1 MCDNIQAVS
10 YKRCLPTF
18 EGSPDDTL
26 GYIDLQ
32 YNPQA
37 FKLPHSSSQSKF
49 NSLPNIKSRRRSH
62 YISTLENSFYP
73 KSEKLNNLTMEVT
86 PKDTENKTVEP
97 TKDED
102 TESKTSES
110 TTVVISTSDS
120 VCSDSPRGVTN
131 EAFEDDEEVDSS
143 CKKGH
148 RRSPSTSNIKDEKT
162 CDVSYSSAG
171 SSAIEIPIPMTKED
185 LKAKELAPEYQLVM
199 PDTQLRKGWRGEKL
213 YFAKGNS
220 DPRADGHVRRFCW
233 WMVCL
238 VLLAG
243 AITVAGLIG
252 VGVIKLPLHLENER
266 IHSYHSGEEPG
277 PGPRL
282 GQVRDQDAPPG
293 ISSIDTIV
301 LYDYHEEELPEP
313 EPQPVMTTDRT
324 EYPTQTTEAEI
335 ETQTTSETTTHKVS
349 QRTHAAEHSNT
360 RQQEFSTASTETEQE
375 KITIQTDQTITQTDQ
390 AITQTEQ
397 AVTQTEQAITQTE
410 PAITQTEQ
418 AIIEKE
424 QAFTRTEQAITQTEE
439 VSNLSEQ
446 VSTQTEETVETT
458 TITKEE
464 SSQTKP
470 AMPEW
475 EITPVETTQ
484 ILDDQSTET
493 SIENKQTTTVS
504 DIEITTQEKQVA
516 TEQEVTFITTQTKTL
531 DFVTPGYE
539 EEQEEDLVEG
549 SGETTDAVDEL
560 GSGNIKT
567 NEKLKTISVEGL
579 LKEDLEASGDVPE
592 TEDEEQMELNTDYIL
607 TRDLNEDNADKEME
621 LVITLPQ
628 LLTGSFRDIIEGDGQ
643 DGSGDNSFELNQ
655 PPESDGE
662 SFENGEDVFRALL
675 DLILPKKSE
684 KAEDNIETEED
695 VSLGELIKHIGSQ

>member
-1 MCDNIQAVS
+1 MLYCFV
-10 YKRCLPTF
+10 LPTF

-86 PKDTENKTVEP
+86 PKDTENKTAEP

-266 IHSYHSGEEPG
+266 IHSYHSGEETG

-293 ISSIDTIV
+293 MSSIDTIV
-301 LYDYHEEELPEP
+301 LYDYNTRNNEEELPEP
-313 EPQPVMTTDRT
+313 EPQPAMTTVRT
-324 EYPTQTTEAEI
+324 GYPTQTTEI
-335 ETQTTSETTTHKVS
+335 QTTSETTTHKVS
-349 QRTHAAEHSNT
+349 QTTHAAEQSST
-360 RQQEFSTASTETEQE
+360 QQQELSTASIETEQV
-375 KITIQTDQTITQTDQ
+375 KITIKADKALTQTEQALTQTEQTITQTKKVS
-390 AITQTEQ
+390 IETERTFTQTENAIILTEP
-397 AVTQTEQAITQTE
+397 AVILTE
-410 PAITQTEQ
+410 PAI
-418 AIIEKE
+418 K
-424 QAFTRTEQAITQTEE
+424 QTEE
-439 VSNLSEQ
+439 VSTQSEQ
-446 VSTQTEETVETT
+446 VSTQTEETVQTT

-464 SSQTKP
+464 SSQTKT

-475 EITPVETTQ
+475 KITPVETTQ
-484 ILDDQSTET
+484 ILGDQSTET
-493 SIENKQTTTVS
+493 TIENKQTTTVS

-549 SGETTDAVDEL
+549 SGETTDADDEL

-579 LKEDLEASGDVPE
+579 LKEDLEASGDAPE
-592 TEDEEQMELNTDYIL
+592 TEDEEQMELNTDYVL
-607 TRDLNEDNADKEME
+607 TRDLDDDNEDKEME

-662 SFENGEDVFRALL
+662 SFENGEDVFKALL

-684 KAEDNIETEED
+684 KVDKNIETEED

>member
-1 MCDNIQAVS
+1 MGAVPRRL
-10 YKRCLPTF
+10 YCLLLPTF

-86 PKDTENKTVEP
+86 PKDTENKTAEP

-131 EAFEDDEEVDSS
+131 EAFEDDEEVDNS

-171 SSAIEIPIPMTKED
+171 SSAIEIPIPVTKED

-199 PDTQLRKGWRGEKL
+199 SDTQLRKGWRGEKL

-238 VLLAG
+238 VLLAW

-266 IHSYHSGEEPG
+266 IHSYHSGEETG

-282 GQVRDQDAPPG
+282 GQVRDQDAAPG
-293 ISSIDTIV
+293 MSSIDTIV
-301 LYDYHEEELPEP
+301 LYDYNTRNHEVELPEP
-313 EPQPVMTTDRT
+313 EPQPARTTVRT
-324 EYPTQTTEAEI
+324 GYPTQTTEI
-335 ETQTTSETTTHKVS
+335 QTTSETTTHKVS
-349 QRTHAAEHSNT
+349 QTMHAAEQSSTH
-360 RQQEFSTASTETEQE
+360 QQELSTASIETEQE
-375 KITIQTDQTITQTDQ
+375 KITIKADQ
-390 AITQTEQ
+390 ALTQTEQ
-397 AVTQTEQAITQTE
+397 ALTHTEQDL
-410 PAITQTEQ
+410 
-418 AIIEKE
+418 
-424 QAFTRTEQAITQTEE
+424 TQTEE
-439 VSNLSEQ
+439 VSTESEQ
-446 VSTQTEETVETT
+446 VSTQTEETVQTT
-458 TITKEE
+458 AITKEE
-464 SSQTKP
+464 SSQTKTG
-470 AMPEW
+470 W
-475 EITPVETTQ
+475 KITPVETTQ
-484 ILDDQSTET
+484 ILGDQSTET
-493 SIENKQTTTVS
+493 TIENKQTTTVS

-531 DFVTPGYE
+531 DFVTPRYE
-539 EEQEEDLVEG
+539 EEREEDLVEG
-549 SGETTDAVDEL
+549 SGETTDADDEL

-579 LKEDLEASGDVPE
+579 LKEDLEASGDAPE
-592 TEDEEQMELNTDYIL
+592 TEDEEQMELNTDYVL
-607 TRDLNEDNADKEME
+607 TRDLDDNNEDKEME

-662 SFENGEDVFRALL
+662 SFENGEDVFKALL

-684 KAEDNIETEED
+684 KVDKNIETEED

>member
-1 MCDNIQAVS
+1 MGAVPRRL
-10 YKRCLPTF
+10 YCLVLPTF
-18 EGSPDDTL
+18 EGSPDHTL

-86 PKDTENKTVEP
+86 PKDTENKTAEP

-131 EAFEDDEEVDSS
+131 EAFEDDEEVDNS

-171 SSAIEIPIPMTKED
+171 SSAIEIPIPVTKED
-185 LKAKELAPEYQLVM
+185 QKAKELAPEYQLVM

-266 IHSYHSGEEPG
+266 IHSYHSGEETG

-282 GQVRDQDAPPG
+282 GQVRDQDAAPG

-301 LYDYHEEELPEP
+301 LYDYNTRNHEVELPEP
-313 EPQPVMTTDRT
+313 EPQPARTTVRT
-324 EYPTQTTEAEI
+324 GYPTQTTEI
-335 ETQTTSETTTHKVS
+335 QTTSETTTHKVS
-349 QRTHAAEHSNT
+349 QTMHAAEQSST
-360 RQQEFSTASTETEQE
+360 QQQEFSRASIETEQE
-375 KITIQTDQTITQTDQ
+375 KLTIKADQPLTETEQATTQTEH
-390 AITQTEQ
+390 ASIETERTFTQTENSIILTEQ
-397 AVTQTEQAITQTE
+397 AVILTE
-410 PAITQTEQ
+410 PAITQTE
-418 AIIEKE
+418 
-424 QAFTRTEQAITQTEE
+424 E
-439 VSNLSEQ
+439 VSTQSEQ
-446 VSTQTEETVETT
+446 VSTQTEETVQTT

-464 SSQTKP
+464 SSQTKTT
-470 AMPEW
+470 MPEW
-475 EITPVETTQ
+475 KITPVETTQ
-484 ILDDQSTET
+484 ILGDQSTELV
-493 SIENKQTTTVS
+493 SVFQSLGVS
-504 DIEITTQEKQVA
+504 DIFAADSADLSGITPEPVFISDIIHQTKIEVNEEGSEAAAVTGFQIDIRNGGSSPIILNINKPFFFVIQDLKNNIPLFMGKIVNP
-516 TEQEVTFITTQTKTL
+516 TEQDPVS
-531 DFVTPGYE
+531 VE
-539 EEQEEDLVEG
+539 EFKRPIVEEGSLVSLNLIPEDNKEKENIVSIRSSAPEDLLDNE
-549 SGETTDAVDEL
+549 EMDA
-560 GSGNIKT
+560 
-567 NEKLKTISVEGL
+567 
-579 LKEDLEASGDVPE
+579 
-592 TEDEEQMELNTDYIL
+592 EE
-607 TRDLNEDNADKEME
+607 
-621 LVITLPQ
+621 
-628 LLTGSFRDIIEGDGQ
+628 
-643 DGSGDNSFELNQ
+643 
-655 PPESDGE
+655 
-662 SFENGEDVFRALL
+662 RAHM
-675 DLILPKKSE
+675 KKFPW
-684 KAEDNIETEED
+684 
-695 VSLGELIKHIGSQ
+695 

>member
-1 MCDNIQAVS
+1 LFQ
-10 YKRCLPTF
+10 LPTF

-86 PKDTENKTVEP
+86 PKDTENKTAEP

-131 EAFEDDEEVDSS
+131 EAFEDDEEVDNS

-185 LKAKELAPEYQLVM
+185 QKAKELAPEYQLVM
-199 PDTQLRKGWRGEKL
+199 SDTQLRKGWRGEKL

-266 IHSYHSGEEPG
+266 IHSYHSGEETG

-282 GQVRDQDAPPG
+282 GQVRDQDAAPG

-301 LYDYHEEELPEP
+301 LYDYNTRNHEEELPEP
-313 EPQPVMTTDRT
+313 ELQPAMTTVRT
-324 EYPTQTTEAEI
+324 GYPTQTTEI
-335 ETQTTSETTTHKVS
+335 QTTIETTTHKVS
-349 QRTHAAEHSNT
+349 QTTHAAEQSST
-360 RQQEFSTASTETEQE
+360 QQQEFSRASIETEQE
-375 KITIQTDQTITQTDQ
+375 KLTIKADQPLTETEQATTQTEH
-390 AITQTEQ
+390 ASIETERTFTQTENSIILTEQ
-397 AVTQTEQAITQTE
+397 AVILTE
-410 PAITQTEQ
+410 PAITQTE
-418 AIIEKE
+418 
-424 QAFTRTEQAITQTEE
+424 E
-439 VSNLSEQ
+439 VSTQSEQ
-446 VSTQTEETVETT
+446 VSTQTEETVQTT

-464 SSQTKP
+464 SSQTKTT
-470 AMPEW
+470 MPEW
-475 EITPVETTQ
+475 KITPVETTQ
-484 ILDDQSTET
+484 ILGDQSTET
-493 SIENKQTTTVS
+493 TIENKQTTTVS

-549 SGETTDAVDEL
+549 SGQTNDADDEL

-579 LKEDLEASGDVPE
+579 LKEDLEASGDAPE
-592 TEDEEQMELNTDYIL
+592 TEEEEQMELNTDYVL
-607 TRDLNEDNADKEME
+607 TRDLDDDNEDKEME

-662 SFENGEDVFRALL
+662 SFENGEDVFKALL

-684 KAEDNIETEED
+684 KVDKNIETEED

>member
-1 MCDNIQAVS
+1 M
-10 YKRCLPTF
+10 
-18 EGSPDDTL
+18 G
-26 GYIDLQ
+26 
-32 YNPQA
+32 
-37 FKLPHSSSQSKF
+37 
-49 NSLPNIKSRRRSH
+49 
-62 YISTLENSFYP
+62 
-73 KSEKLNNLTMEVT
+73 
-86 PKDTENKTVEP
+86 
-97 TKDED
+97 
-102 TESKTSES
+102 
-110 TTVVISTSDS
+110 
-120 VCSDSPRGVTN
+120 
-131 EAFEDDEEVDSS
+131 
-143 CKKGH
+143 
-148 RRSPSTSNIKDEKT
+148 
-162 CDVSYSSAG
+162 
-171 SSAIEIPIPMTKED
+171 
-185 LKAKELAPEYQLVM
+185 
-199 PDTQLRKGWRGEKL
+199 
-213 YFAKGNS
+213 
-220 DPRADGHVRRFCW
+220 
-233 WMVCL
+233 
-238 VLLAG
+238 
-243 AITVAGLIG
+243 
-252 VGVIKLPLHLENER
+252 
-266 IHSYHSGEEPG
+266 
-277 PGPRL
+277 
-282 GQVRDQDAPPG
+282 
-293 ISSIDTIV
+293 
-301 LYDYHEEELPEP
+301 
-313 EPQPVMTTDRT
+313 QPVMTTDRT

-335 ETQTTSETTTHKVS
+335 ETQTTRETTTHKVS
-349 QRTHAAEHSNT
+349 QRTHAAEQSNT

-390 AITQTEQ
+390 AITLT
-397 AVTQTEQAITQTE
+397 
-410 PAITQTEQ
+410 
-418 AIIEKE
+418 
-424 QAFTRTEQAITQTEE
+424 
-439 VSNLSEQ
+439 EQ

-662 SFENGEDVFRALL
+662 SFENGEDVFKALL

>member
-1 MCDNIQAVS
+1 
-10 YKRCLPTF
+10 
-18 EGSPDDTL
+18 
-26 GYIDLQ
+26 
-32 YNPQA
+32 
-37 FKLPHSSSQSKF
+37 
-49 NSLPNIKSRRRSH
+49 
-62 YISTLENSFYP
+62 
-73 KSEKLNNLTMEVT
+73 MEVT
-86 PKDTENKTVEP
+86 PKDSENITVEP

-131 EAFEDDEEVDSS
+131 EAFEDDEEVDNS

-148 RRSPSTSNIKDEKT
+148 RRSPSTTSNIKDEKT

-266 IHSYHSGEEPG
+266 IHSYHSGEETG

-293 ISSIDTIV
+293 LSSIDTIV
-301 LYDYHEEELPEP
+301 LYDYNTRNNDEDSSEP
-313 EPQPVMTTDRT
+313 EPQPAMTTGRRD
-324 EYPTQTTEAEI
+324 YPTQRTEVDI
-335 ETQTTSETTTHKVS
+335 EVGTEQATSETTAKDAQSTYTPRQTS
-349 QRTHAAEHSNT
+349 TQTEQFNT
-360 RQQEFSTASTETEQE
+360 QQQQLNTISTETEQE
-375 KITIQTDQTITQTDQ
+375 KITTKADQTITQTEQ
-390 AITQTEQ
+390 AIAQTEEAITRTEQGITQTEQ
-397 AVTQTEQAITQTE
+397 GITQTEQAITQTE
-410 PAITQTEQ
+410 QAITQTEQ
-418 AIIEKE
+418 AIRHK
-424 QAFTRTEQAITQTEE
+424 QVKDVSTEP
-439 VSNLSEQ
+439 EQ
-446 VSTQTEETVETT
+446 VSTQTEETLQTT

-464 SSQTKP
+464 PTETKTP
-470 AMPEW
+470 RPEW
-475 EITPVETTQ
+475 RVAPEETTQ
-484 ILDDQSTET
+484 ILGDQSTET
-493 SIENKQTTTVS
+493 TTENKQTTPVS

-516 TEQEVTFITTQTKTL
+516 TEQEVTFTTTQTKTS

-539 EEQEEDLVEG
+539 DEQEEDLVEG
-549 SGETTDAVDEL
+549 SGETRDTEEEL
-560 GSGNIKT
+560 GSGEGVDTKT
-567 NEKLKTISVEGL
+567 NQNLKTISVEGL
-579 LKEDLEASGDVPE
+579 FKEDSEASGDVPE
-592 TEDEEQMELNTDYIL
+592 AEDEEKLELNTDYVL
-607 TRDLNEDNADKEME
+607 TRELDEDNEDKELE

-628 LLTGSFRDIIEGDGQ
+628 LLTGGFRDIIDGDGQ

-655 PPESDGE
+655 PPESDGK
-662 SFENGEDVFRALL
+662 SFENGEDVFKALL

-684 KAEDNIETEED
+684 KVEKDIETEED

>member
-1 MCDNIQAVS
+1 
-10 YKRCLPTF
+10 
-18 EGSPDDTL
+18 
-26 GYIDLQ
+26 
-32 YNPQA
+32 
-37 FKLPHSSSQSKF
+37 
-49 NSLPNIKSRRRSH
+49 
-62 YISTLENSFYP
+62 
-73 KSEKLNNLTMEVT
+73 MEVT
-86 PKDTENKTVEP
+86 SKDTENITVEP

-131 EAFEDDEEVDSS
+131 EAFEDDEEVDNS

-148 RRSPSTSNIKDEKT
+148 RRSPSTSNVKDDKT

-266 IHSYHSGEEPG
+266 IHSYHSGEETG

-282 GQVRDQDAPPG
+282 GQVRDQDAIPEL
-293 ISSIDTIV
+293 SSIDTIV
-301 LYDYHEEELPEP
+301 LYDYNTRNNDEDLSEP
-313 EPQPVMTTDRT
+313 EPQPAMTTDRRD
-324 EYPTQTTEAEI
+324 YPTQRAEVEIVVETE
-335 ETQTTSETTTHKVS
+335 QTTSETTTQKDA
-349 QRTHAAEHSNT
+349 QTTGTT
-360 RQQEFSTASTETEQE
+360 RQTSTVSTETDQE
-375 KITIQTDQTITQTDQ
+375 RITTEADQTITQTEQPISQTEQGITQTGQAMTQTEKAFTKTDQ
-390 AITQTEQ
+390 AITQTRAEDIS
-397 AVTQTEQAITQTE
+397 TQ
-410 PAITQTEQ
+410 P
-418 AIIEKE
+418 
-424 QAFTRTEQAITQTEE
+424 
-439 VSNLSEQ
+439 EQ
-446 VSTQTEETVETT
+446 VSTQTEETLQTT

-464 SSQTKP
+464 PTETKT
-470 AMPEW
+470 ARPEW
-475 EITPVETTQ
+475 RVAPVETTQ
-484 ILDDQSTET
+484 ILGDQSTET
-493 SIENKQTTTVS
+493 TIENKQTNPVS

-516 TEQEVTFITTQTKTL
+516 TEQEVTFTTTQTKTS

-549 SGETTDAVDEL
+549 SGETRDAGEEF
-560 GSGNIKT
+560 GSGEGVDTKT
-567 NEKLKTISVEGL
+567 NQNLKTISVEGL
-579 LKEDLEASGDVPE
+579 FKEDLEASGDVPE
-592 TEDEEQMELNTDYIL
+592 AEDEEQLELNTDYVL
-607 TRDLNEDNADKEME
+607 TRELDEDNEDKELE

-628 LLTGSFRDIIEGDGQ
+628 LLTGGFRDIIDGDGQ
-643 DGSGDNSFELNQ
+643 DGSGENSFELNQ

-662 SFENGEDVFRALL
+662 SFENGEDVFKALL

-684 KAEDNIETEED
+684 KVEKDIETEED

>member
-1 MCDNIQAVS
+1 LIWLLLFQ
-10 YKRCLPTF
+10 LPTF

-86 PKDTENKTVEP
+86 PKDTENKTAEP

-131 EAFEDDEEVDSS
+131 EAFEDDEEVDNS

-266 IHSYHSGEEPG
+266 VHSYHSGEETG

-282 GQVRDQDAPPG
+282 GQVMDQDAPPG
-293 ISSIDTIV
+293 MSSIDTIV
-301 LYDYHEEELPEP
+301 LYDYNTRNNEEELPQP
-313 EPQPVMTTDRT
+313 EPQPARTTVRT
-324 EYPTQTTEAEI
+324 GYPTQTTEI
-335 ETQTTSETTTHKVS
+335 QTTSETTTHKVS
-349 QRTHAAEHSNT
+349 QTTHAAEQSST
-360 RQQEFSTASTETEQE
+360 QQQEFSRASIETEQE
-375 KITIQTDQTITQTDQ
+375 KITIKEDQPL
-390 AITQTEQ
+390 TQTEQ
-397 AVTQTEQAITQTE
+397 ATTQTEQAITQTE
-410 PAITQTEQ
+410 QASVETERTFTQTENS
-418 AIIEKE
+418 IILTK
-424 QAFTRTEQAITQTEE
+424 QAITQTEE
-439 VSNLSEQ
+439 VSTESEQ
-446 VSTQTEETVETT
+446 VSTQTDKTVQTT

-464 SSQTKP
+464 SSQTKTP
-470 AMPEW
+470 MPEW
-475 EITPVETTQ
+475 KITPVETTQ
-484 ILDDQSTET
+484 ILGDQSTET
-493 SIENKQTTTVS
+493 TIENKQTTTVS

-549 SGETTDAVDEL
+549 SGETTDADNEL

-579 LKEDLEASGDVPE
+579 LKEDLEASGDAPE
-592 TEDEEQMELNTDYIL
+592 TEDEEQMELNTDYVL
-607 TRDLNEDNADKEME
+607 TRDLDDDNEDKEME

-662 SFENGEDVFRALL
+662 SFENGEDVFKALL

-684 KAEDNIETEED
+684 KVDKNIETEED

>member
-1 MCDNIQAVS
+1 M
-10 YKRCLPTF
+10 
-18 EGSPDDTL
+18 G
-26 GYIDLQ
+26 
-32 YNPQA
+32 
-37 FKLPHSSSQSKF
+37 
-49 NSLPNIKSRRRSH
+49 
-62 YISTLENSFYP
+62 
-73 KSEKLNNLTMEVT
+73 
-86 PKDTENKTVEP
+86 
-97 TKDED
+97 
-102 TESKTSES
+102 
-110 TTVVISTSDS
+110 
-120 VCSDSPRGVTN
+120 
-131 EAFEDDEEVDSS
+131 
-143 CKKGH
+143 
-148 RRSPSTSNIKDEKT
+148 
-162 CDVSYSSAG
+162 
-171 SSAIEIPIPMTKED
+171 
-185 LKAKELAPEYQLVM
+185 
-199 PDTQLRKGWRGEKL
+199 
-213 YFAKGNS
+213 
-220 DPRADGHVRRFCW
+220 
-233 WMVCL
+233 
-238 VLLAG
+238 
-243 AITVAGLIG
+243 
-252 VGVIKLPLHLENER
+252 
-266 IHSYHSGEEPG
+266 
-277 PGPRL
+277 
-282 GQVRDQDAPPG
+282 
-293 ISSIDTIV
+293 
-301 LYDYHEEELPEP
+301 
-313 EPQPVMTTDRT
+313 QPVMTTDRT

-335 ETQTTSETTTHKVS
+335 ETQTTRETTTHKVS
-349 QRTHAAEHSNT
+349 QRTHAAEQSNT

-375 KITIQTDQTITQTDQ
+375 KITIQTDQ
-390 AITQTEQ
+390 AI
-397 AVTQTEQAITQTE
+397 TQTEQAITQTE
-410 PAITQTEQ
+410 QAVTQTEQ

-458 TITKEE
+458 WVTKEE

-662 SFENGEDVFRALL
+662 SFENGEDVFKALL

>member
-1 MCDNIQAVS
+1 MGAVPRRL
-10 YKRCLPTF
+10 YCFVLPTF
-18 EGSPDDTL
+18 EGSPDHTL

-86 PKDTENKTVEP
+86 PKDTENKTAEP

-131 EAFEDDEEVDSS
+131 EAFEDDEEVDNS

-171 SSAIEIPIPMTKED
+171 SSAIEIPIPVTKED

-266 IHSYHSGEEPG
+266 IHSYHSGEETG

-282 GQVRDQDAPPG
+282 GQVRDQDAAPG

-301 LYDYHEEELPEP
+301 LYDYNTRNHEVELPEP
-313 EPQPVMTTDRT
+313 EPQPARTTVRT
-324 EYPTQTTEAEI
+324 GYPTQTTEI
-335 ETQTTSETTTHKVS
+335 QTTSETTTHKVS
-349 QRTHAAEHSNT
+349 QTMHAAEQSSTH
-360 RQQEFSTASTETEQE
+360 QQELSTASIETEQE
-375 KITIQTDQTITQTDQ
+375 KITIKADQ
-390 AITQTEQ
+390 ALTQTEQ
-397 AVTQTEQAITQTE
+397 ALTHTEQDL
-410 PAITQTEQ
+410 
-418 AIIEKE
+418 
-424 QAFTRTEQAITQTEE
+424 TQTEE
-439 VSNLSEQ
+439 VSTESEQ
-446 VSTQTEETVETT
+446 VSTQTEETVQTT
-458 TITKEE
+458 AITKEE
-464 SSQTKP
+464 SSQTKTG
-470 AMPEW
+470 W
-475 EITPVETTQ
+475 KITPVETTQ
-484 ILDDQSTET
+484 ILGDQSTET
-493 SIENKQTTTVS
+493 TIENKQTTTVS

-531 DFVTPGYE
+531 DFVTPRYE
-539 EEQEEDLVEG
+539 EEREEDLVEG
-549 SGETTDAVDEL
+549 SGETTDADDEL

-579 LKEDLEASGDVPE
+579 LKEDLEASGDAPE
-592 TEDEEQMELNTDYIL
+592 TEDEEQMELNTDYVL
-607 TRDLNEDNADKEME
+607 TRDLDDNNEDKEME

-662 SFENGEDVFRALL
+662 SFENGEDVFKALL

-684 KAEDNIETEED
+684 KVDKNIETEED

>member
-1 MCDNIQAVS
+1 MGAVPRRL
-10 YKRCLPTF
+10 YCLLLPTF

-86 PKDTENKTVEP
+86 PKDTENKTAEP

-131 EAFEDDEEVDSS
+131 EAFEDDEEVDNS

-185 LKAKELAPEYQLVM
+185 QKAKELAPEYQLVM
-199 PDTQLRKGWRGEKL
+199 SDTQLRKGWRGEKL

-233 WMVCL
+233 W
-238 VLLAG
+238 
-243 AITVAGLIG
+243 
-252 VGVIKLPLHLENER
+252 
-266 IHSYHSGEEPG
+266 
-277 PGPRL
+277 
-282 GQVRDQDAPPG
+282 

-301 LYDYHEEELPEP
+301 LYDYNTRNHEEELPEP
-313 EPQPVMTTDRT
+313 ELQPAMTTVRT
-324 EYPTQTTEAEI
+324 GYPTQTTEI
-335 ETQTTSETTTHKVS
+335 QTTIETTTHKVS
-349 QRTHAAEHSNT
+349 QTTHAAEQSST
-360 RQQEFSTASTETEQE
+360 QQQEFSRASIETEQE
-375 KITIQTDQTITQTDQ
+375 KLTIKADQPLTE
-390 AITQTEQ
+390 TEQ
-397 AVTQTEQAITQTE
+397 ATTQTE
-410 PAITQTEQ
+410 PAITQTE
-418 AIIEKE
+418 
-424 QAFTRTEQAITQTEE
+424 E
-439 VSNLSEQ
+439 VSTQSEQ
-446 VSTQTEETVETT
+446 VSTQTEETVQTT

-464 SSQTKP
+464 SSQTKTT
-470 AMPEW
+470 MPEW
-475 EITPVETTQ
+475 KITPVETTQ
-484 ILDDQSTET
+484 ILGDQSTET
-493 SIENKQTTTVS
+493 TIENKQTTTVS

-549 SGETTDAVDEL
+549 SGETTDADDEL

-579 LKEDLEASGDVPE
+579 LKEDLEASGDAPE
-592 TEDEEQMELNTDYIL
+592 TEEEEQMELNTDYVL
-607 TRDLNEDNADKEME
+607 TRDLDDDNEDKEME

-662 SFENGEDVFRALL
+662 SFENGEDVFKALL

-684 KAEDNIETEED
+684 KVDKNIETEED

>member
-1 MCDNIQAVS
+1 
-10 YKRCLPTF
+10 
-18 EGSPDDTL
+18 
-26 GYIDLQ
+26 
-32 YNPQA
+32 
-37 FKLPHSSSQSKF
+37 
-49 NSLPNIKSRRRSH
+49 
-62 YISTLENSFYP
+62 
-73 KSEKLNNLTMEVT
+73 MEVT
-86 PKDTENKTVEP
+86 PKDSENITVEP

-131 EAFEDDEEVDSS
+131 EAFEDDEEVDNS

-148 RRSPSTSNIKDEKT
+148 RRSPSTTSNIKDEKT

-266 IHSYHSGEEPG
+266 IHSYHSGEETG

-293 ISSIDTIV
+293 LSSIDTIV
-301 LYDYHEEELPEP
+301 LYDYNTRNNDEDSSEP
-313 EPQPVMTTDRT
+313 EPQPAMTTGRRD
-324 EYPTQTTEAEI
+324 YPTQRTEVDI
-335 ETQTTSETTTHKVS
+335 EVGTEQATSETTAKDAQSTYTPRQTS
-349 QRTHAAEHSNT
+349 TQTEQFNT
-360 RQQEFSTASTETEQE
+360 QQQQLNTISTETEQE
-375 KITIQTDQTITQTDQ
+375 KITTKADQTITQTEE

-397 AVTQTEQAITQTE
+397 S
-410 PAITQTEQ
+410 ITQTEQ
-418 AIIEKE
+418 GIAK
-424 QAFTRTEQAITQTEE
+424 TEQGIIQTEQGIIQTQAE
-439 VSNLSEQ
+439 VVSTQPEQ
-446 VSTQTEETVETT
+446 VSTQTEETEQTT

-464 SSQTKP
+464 PTETKT
-470 AMPEW
+470 ARPEW
-475 EITPVETTQ
+475 RVAPVETTQ
-484 ILDDQSTET
+484 ILGDQSTET
-493 SIENKQTTTVS
+493 TTENKQTTPVS

-516 TEQEVTFITTQTKTL
+516 TEQEVTLTTTQTKTT

-539 EEQEEDLVEG
+539 EEQEEDQVEG
-549 SGETTDAVDEL
+549 SGETTDAEEEL
-560 GSGNIKT
+560 GSGEGVDTKANQ
-567 NEKLKTISVEGL
+567 KLKTISVEGL
-579 LKEDLEASGDVPE
+579 FKEELEASGDVPE
-592 TEDEEQMELNTDYIL
+592 EENEEQFELNTDYVL
-607 TRDLNEDNADKEME
+607 TRELDEENENKEME

-628 LLTGSFRDIIEGDGQ
+628 LLTGGFRDIIDGDRQ

-655 PPESDGE
+655 PPESDGK
-662 SFENGEDVFRALL
+662 SFENGEDVFKALL

-684 KAEDNIETEED
+684 KVEKDIETEED